1 MPTDNLNPR
10 LSLLH
15 KVELDWITPDPEK
28 VIAKHARTSTK
39 DPDRPEY
46 IKLLTYCIKQGH
58 VSVFEQACASYEI
71 ITTRSISPQILRH
84 RSFCFQ
90 ETSQR
95 YCNPFD
101 VLGDLVGDPASFEF
115 RGQDLKNRQN
125 SVEYGD
131 DEVELKYR
139 GEVQELYAAAQRLY
153 EAMVGD
159 GVARECARNILPLC
173 APTRLHMQGNLRN
186 WIFYVG
192 LRSAP
197 GTQAEHRY
205 IANLIGRDLR
215 RRMPSTIQAII
226 DVAHADDT
234 MGLRGWKFIDEG

>member
-1 MPTDNLNPR
+1 MVPLNPK
-10 LSLLH
+10 LSLH
-15 KVELDWITPDPEK
+15 HRVELDWITPDPERI
-28 VIAKHARTSTK
+28 IAKHARVSTK
-39 DPDRPEY
+39 KPDRPEY
-46 IKLLTYCIKQGH
+46 IKLLTYCIQHGH
-58 VSVFEQACASYEI
+58 VSIFEQACASYEI

-95 YCNPFD
+95 YCNPLD
-101 VLGDLVGDPASFEF
+101 VLEGFTKDPAGFEL
-115 RGQDLKNRQN
+115 RQQDEKNRQN
-125 SVEYGD
+125 SIRYED
-131 DEVELKYR
+131 DEIESRYR
-139 GEVQELYAAAQRLY
+139 SKLEVLYAAAQSLY
-153 EAMVGD
+153 ESMVAD

-173 APTRLHMQGNLRN
+173 TPTRMHMQGNLRN

-215 RRMPSTIQAII
+215 RLMPDTIQAVI
-226 DVAHADDT
+226 DAARHDDT
-234 MGLRGWKFIDEG
+234 LGLRGWKFIDEG